1 MTSCEQLIGILAF
14 SGAYDHTLRV
24 WDVENGGPPLH
35 VHPLPAAVVTRMLV
49 VRWHSDAGA
58 GGITGA
64 GAGSPLALSAPCTH
78 VLVTACTDG
87 ALRLYNCTTGA
98 IISEYPGAH
107 DESVLCIEPCVG
119 TRRFITGCEDGSCA
133 VWSLVDARGGT
144 GDTFARPHR
153 ELWQHWLCIG
163 AHTVGRYLT
172 TQWRVVCSWSCAAV
186 RVCLCVYVRG
196 NSALRHWRVAGEAAC
211 PEWAQSMGQCGV
223 SGPLPRPDVVD
234 GGPATVG
241 LHWWLGLHVVSVG

>member
-58 GGITGA
+58 GGIAGA
-64 GAGSPLALSAPCTH
+64 GAGSPLALGAPCTH

-107 DESVLCIEPCVG
+107 NESVLCIEPCVG

-144 GDTFARPHR
+144 GADVVEASVIPSHDRTGR
-153 ELWQHWLCIG
+153 CCGG
-163 AHTVGRYLT
+163 AGRVLMRTVGRYLT
-172 TQWRVVCSWSCAAV
+172 
-186 RVCLCVYVRG
+186 
-196 NSALRHWRVAGEAAC
+196 
-211 PEWAQSMGQCGV
+211 AQ
-223 SGPLPRPDVVD
+223 
-234 GGPATVG
+234 
-241 LHWWLGLHVVSVG
+241 